1 MTCNRLCA
9 ALSVFFVAFFSAFA
23 AHAASVPLN
32 PLNPLNPPK
41 LTNPP
46 AAHAE
51 GLKLQNSQGAT
62 SASLSPSASTAVAET
77 AFMGPL
83 PAPEAAVQTAAVE
96 LKSVS
101 LPPSLALSVSDLPP
115 VAQDGEKKVTL
126 VQRLVDAGS
135 EMTQQTLQD
144 AAAVENTVEGWQQ
157 KGMASWYGPGFHGR
171 KTASGER
178 FNTQELTAAHLS
190 LPFGTKLLV
199 RNERNGKEVVVR
211 VNDRGPYIKTRIID
225 LSQAAARA
233 LGIDGIGKVVIQRLE
248 NDSKARKRYRSAD

>member
-9 ALSVFFVAFFSAFA
+9 ALSVFFIAFFSAFA

-32 PLNPLNPPK
+32 PPK
-41 LTNPP
+41 LTSQP
-46 AAHAE
+46 AAHAD

-62 SASLSPSASTAVAET
+62 SASVSPSASTAVAET